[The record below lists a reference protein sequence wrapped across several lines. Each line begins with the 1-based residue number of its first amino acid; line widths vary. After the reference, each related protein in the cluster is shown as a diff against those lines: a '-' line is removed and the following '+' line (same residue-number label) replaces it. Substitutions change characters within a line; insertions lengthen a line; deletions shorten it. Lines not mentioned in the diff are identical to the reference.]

1 MDMDEYGERSGEK
14 DRREGVVR
22 AAHLYRQ
29 A

>member
-1 MDMDEYGERSGEK
+1 MDMDEYGERRSEK